1 MVSPD
6 RGVSTYEFVN
16 QILRH
21 YIGGVTRE
29 VVGERVMTRFA
40 DQIVTAP
47 VYQSDSTENLWR
59 QLVECGRPV
68 FEFGSITEVPLTWPE
83 KLHEVRLNDF
93 GFILT
98 SHDGQSLRF
107 PLAYPVRA
115 ISLAAGSDIVLS
127 IHKTPKDLWVRKTE
141 VKTK

>member
-1 MVSPD
+1 
-6 RGVSTYEFVN
+6 
-16 QILRH
+16 
-21 YIGGVTRE
+21 
-29 VVGERVMTRFA
+29 
-40 DQIVTAP
+40 
-47 VYQSDSTENLWR
+47 
-59 QLVECGRPV
+59 V

-98 SHDGQSLRF
+98 SHDGRSLRF

-115 ISLAAGSDIVLS
+115 ISLSAGSDSVLS
-127 IHKTPKDLWVRKTE
+127 IHKTPKDLWIRKTE